1 MEMKGENMKFPKR
14 LLAWMLSVV
23 MVFGLAGTLA
33 FANET
38 ETSSQYNHGTIAVKA
53 DDSNGTITMVK
64 GGSAEITVSPY
75 IHVQYQGCQMPDC
88 PEMCGGEACFTPGKG
103 CVCDSTLTERTA
115 NVTVNSSDDSV
126 VKAGA
131 VAAAGETENKVGSK
145 ADGKVTLTAE
155 ATGEAKITVTA
166 SLCDWVST
174 NKTYTVKVKDVV
186 EVADFGAYT
195 DHDGV
200 PIPELAMGESQTD
213 TQTAYVTLRFPE
225 AMKIVDKEALT
236 AEMMNTVKL
245 ASQKLGGRMGSIK
258 NVELAEGGKALRF
271 ELSGWV
277 APFNGKITSEG
288 VWENLT
294 TEDSSKLAKSDMAL
308 TLPTG
313 VETKIVDQVIA
324 DENTHASVTTRIITP
339 KSTTRGMVHL
349 ILLKNGQPAAAL
361 NNHGAH
367 VVAHYHNYMALNA
380 EKFSSMVPGWWN
392 MGDLKDDY
400 TLTVDGDVLTI
411 TAKDSQPGD
420 VLEFHVSSYL
430 NSGSKDIDSTE
441 LKAVI
446 EKAKKADKSKYTE
459 ENYRKLQEMVT
470 LGEIVAKDTTYY
482 AQTDVDDMTARI
494 NEAGKNVIVK
504 TDDSKTDG
512 KTDQGAAAGKN
523 DKTAATGDMTPL
535 AAILALLA
543 VSGTAAGVAVK
554 RRKAA

>member
-1 MEMKGENMKFPKR
+1 MKFPKR
-14 LLAWMLSVV
+14 LLAWMLSAV
-23 MVFGLAGTLA
+23 MVFGLAGTMA

-64 GGSAEITVSPY
+64 GGSAVITVSPY

-145 ADGKVTLTAE
+145 ADGKVTLTAA

-186 EVADFGAYT
+186 EVADFDAYT

-324 DENTHASVTTRIITP
+324 DENTPASVTTRIITP

>member
-23 MVFGLAGTLA
+23 MVFGFTGTLA

-38 ETSSQYNHGTIAVKA
+38 ETDPNYNHGTIAVKA

-64 GGSAEITVSPY
+64 GGTAEITVSPY

-88 PEMCGGEACFTPGKG
+88 PESCGGKSCFTEGMG
-103 CVCDSTLTERTA
+103 CVCGFDPTERTA
-115 NVTVNSSDDSV
+115 TVTVTSTDEGV
-126 VKAGA
+126 IKAGA
-131 VAAAGETENKVGSK
+131 AEAAGTVTSQVGSK

-155 ATGEAKITVTA
+155 AAGEAKITVKA

-174 NKTYTVKVKDVV
+174 TKTYTVKVKDVV
-186 EVADFGAYT
+186 EVTDFDAYT

-245 ASQKLGGRMGSIK
+245 ASQKLGGRMGTIK
-258 NVELAEGGKALRF
+258 NVELAEDGKALKF
-271 ELSGWV
+271 ELSGWA
-277 APFNGKITSEG
+277 APFNGKISSEG

-294 TEDSSKLAKSDMAL
+294 TADGGKLAKSDMAL

-324 DENTHASVTTRIITP
+324 DENTPASVTTRIITP

-459 ENYRKLQEMVT
+459 ENYRKLQKMIT
-470 LGEIVAKDTTYY
+470 LGELVAKDTTYY

>member
-23 MVFGLAGTLA
+23 MVFGLTGTLA

-38 ETSSQYNHGTIAVKA
+38 ETDPNYNHGTIAVKA

-64 GGSAEITVSPY
+64 GGTAEITVSPY

-88 PEMCGGEACFTPGKG
+88 PESCGGKSCFTEGMG
-103 CVCDSTLTERTA
+103 CACGPTPAERKA
-115 NVTVNSSDDSV
+115 DVTVNSSDESV

-186 EVADFGAYT
+186 EVADFDAYT

-294 TEDSSKLAKSDMAL
+294 TEDGSKLAKSDMAL

-324 DENTHASVTTRIITP
+324 DENTPASVTTRIITP

-367 VVAHYHNYMALNA
+367 VTAHYHNYMALNA

-459 ENYRKLQEMVT
+459 ENYRKLQKMIT
-470 LGEIVAKDTTYY
+470 LGELVAKDTTYY

-494 NEAGKNVIVK
+494 NEASKNVIVK

>member
-1 MEMKGENMKFPKR
+1 MKFPKR

-186 EVADFGAYT
+186 EVADFDAYT

-324 DENTHASVTTRIITP
+324 DENTPASVTTRIITP

>member
-1 MEMKGENMKFPKR
+1 MKFPKR

-186 EVADFGAYT
+186 EVADFDAYT

-288 VWENLT
+288 VWENLI
-294 TEDSSKLAKSDMAL
+294 TEDGSKLAKSDMAL

-324 DENTHASVTTRIITP
+324 DENTPASVTTRIITP

-392 MGDLKDDY
+392 MGALKDDY
-400 TLTVDGDVLTI
+400 KLTVDGDVLTI

-459 ENYRKLQEMVT
+459 ENYRKLQKMIT
-470 LGEIVAKDTTYY
+470 LGELVAKDTTYY

-494 NEAGKNVIVK
+494 NEAGRNVIVK

>member
-14 LLAWMLSVV
+14 LLAWMLSAV

-186 EVADFGAYT
+186 EVADFDAYT

>member
-1 MEMKGENMKFPKR
+1 MKFPKR

-186 EVADFGAYT
+186 EVADFDAYT

-324 DENTHASVTTRIITP
+324 DENTPASVTTRIITP

-392 MGDLKDDY
+392 MGDDY

-459 ENYRKLQEMVT
+459 ENYRKLQKMIT
-470 LGEIVAKDTTYY
+470 LGELVAKDTTYY

-523 DKTAATGDMTPL
+523 DKTAETGDMTPL

>member
-1 MEMKGENMKFPKR
+1 M
-14 LLAWMLSVV
+14 
-23 MVFGLAGTLA
+23 
-33 FANET
+33 
-38 ETSSQYNHGTIAVKA
+38 
-53 DDSNGTITMVK
+53 TIT
-64 GGSAEITVSPY
+64 
-75 IHVQYQGCQMPDC
+75 
-88 PEMCGGEACFTPGKG
+88 
-103 CVCDSTLTERTA
+103 
-115 NVTVNSSDDSV
+115 SSDDSV

-155 ATGEAKITVTA
+155 ATGEAKITVKA

-174 NKTYTVKVKDVV
+174 NKTYTVKVKDFV
-186 EVADFGAYT
+186 EVTDFDAYT

-258 NVELAEGGKALRF
+258 NVELAEEGKALRF

-294 TEDSSKLAKSDMAL
+294 TEDGSKLAKSDMAL

-313 VETKIVDQVIA
+313 VETKIVNQVIA
-324 DENTHASVTTRIITP
+324 DENTPASVTTRIITP

-380 EKFSSMVPGWWN
+380 EEFSSMVPGWWN
-392 MGDLKDDY
+392 MGALKDDY

-430 NSGSKDIDSTE
+430 NNGSKAAFIDSTE

-446 EKAKKADKSKYTE
+446 EKAKNADKSKYTE
-459 ENYRKLQEMVT
+459 ENYKKLQEMVT

-494 NEAGKNVIVK
+494 NAAGKNVITK
-504 TDDSKTDG
+504 TDDGKTDG
-512 KTDQGAAAGKN
+512 KTDQGDAAGKN

>member
-1 MEMKGENMKFPKR
+1 MKFPKR
-14 LLAWMLSVV
+14 LLAWMLSAV

-174 NKTYTVKVKDVV
+174 NKTYTVKVKDFV
-186 EVADFGAYT
+186 EVTDFDAYT

-200 PIPELAMGESQTD
+200 EVPEISMGTSKTD

-324 DENTHASVTTRIITP
+324 DENTPASVTTRIITP

>member
-1 MEMKGENMKFPKR
+1 MKFPKR
-14 LLAWMLSVV
+14 LLAWMLSAV
-23 MVFGLAGTLA
+23 MVFGLAGTMA
-33 FANET
+33 FANEAAT
-38 ETSSQYNHGTIAVKA
+38 DPNYNHGTIAVKA
-53 DDSNGTITMVK
+53 DDSSGTITMVK
-64 GGSAEITVSPY
+64 GSTAEITVSPY
-75 IHVQYQGCQMPDC
+75 VHVQYQGCQMDGLCPDT
-88 PEMCGGEACFTPGKG
+88 CGGEACFTPGMG
-103 CVCDSTLTERTA
+103 CICVSDPTERTA
-115 NVTVNSSDDSV
+115 IVMVTSSDESV

-155 ATGEAKITVTA
+155 ATGEAKITVKA

-174 NKTYTVKVKDVV
+174 TKTYTVKVKDVV
-186 EVADFGAYT
+186 EVADFDAYT

-294 TEDSSKLAKSDMAL
+294 TEDGSKLAKSDMAL

-324 DENTHASVTTRIITP
+324 DENTPASVTTRIITP

-349 ILLKNGQPAAAL
+349 ILLKNGQPAAVL

-380 EKFSSMVPGWWN
+380 EKFSSMVPGWWD
-392 MGDLKDDY
+392 MGALKDDY

-459 ENYRKLQEMVT
+459 ENYRKLQKMIT
-470 LGEIVAKDTTYY
+470 LGELVAKDTTYY

-494 NEAGKNVIVK
+494 NEAGRNVIVK

>member
-1 MEMKGENMKFPKR
+1 MKFPKR

-186 EVADFGAYT
+186 EVADFDAYT

-324 DENTHASVTTRIITP
+324 DENTPASVTTRIITP

-459 ENYRKLQEMVT
+459 ENYRKLQKMIT
-470 LGEIVAKDTTYY
+470 LGELVTKDTTYY
-482 AQTDVDDMTARI
+482 AQTDIDDMTARI

>member
-14 LLAWMLSVV
+14 LLAWMLSAV
-23 MVFGLAGTLA
+23 MVFGLTGTLA

-38 ETSSQYNHGTIAVKA
+38 ETDPNYNHGTIAVKA

-64 GGSAEITVSPY
+64 GGTAEITVSPY

-88 PEMCGGEACFTPGKG
+88 PESCGGKSCFTEGMG
-103 CVCDSTLTERTA
+103 CVCGFDPTERTA
-115 NVTVNSSDDSV
+115 TVTVTSTDEGV
-126 VKAGA
+126 IKAGA
-131 VAAAGETENKVGSK
+131 AEAAGTVTSQVGSK

-155 ATGEAKITVTA
+155 AAGEAKITVKA

-174 NKTYTVKVKDVV
+174 TKTYTVKVKDVV
-186 EVADFGAYT
+186 EVTDFDAYT

-200 PIPELAMGESQTD
+200 PIPELTMGESQTD

-294 TEDSSKLAKSDMAL
+294 TEDGSKLAKSDMAL

-324 DENTHASVTTRIITP
+324 DENTPASVTTRIITP

-367 VVAHYHNYMALNA
+367 VTAHYHNYMALNA

-392 MGDLKDDY
+392 MGD
-400 TLTVDGDVLTI
+400 
-411 TAKDSQPGD
+411 SQ
-420 VLEFHVSSYL
+420 
-430 NSGSKDIDSTE
+430 
-441 LKAVI
+441 
-446 EKAKKADKSKYTE
+446 
-459 ENYRKLQEMVT
+459 R
-470 LGEIVAKDTTYY
+470 
-482 AQTDVDDMTARI
+482 
-494 NEAGKNVIVK
+494 
-504 TDDSKTDG
+504 
-512 KTDQGAAAGKN
+512 
-523 DKTAATGDMTPL
+523 
-535 AAILALLA
+535 
-543 VSGTAAGVAVK
+543 
-554 RRKAA
+554 

>member
-1 MEMKGENMKFPKR
+1 MKFPKR
-14 LLAWMLSVV
+14 LLAWMLSAV
-23 MVFGLAGTLA
+23 MVFGLTGTLA

-38 ETSSQYNHGTIAVKA
+38 ETDPNYNHGTIAVKA

-64 GGSAEITVSPY
+64 GGTAEITVSPY

-88 PEMCGGEACFTPGKG
+88 PESCGGKSCFTEGMG
-103 CVCDSTLTERTA
+103 CVCGFDPTERTA
-115 NVTVNSSDDSV
+115 TVTVTSTDEGV
-126 VKAGA
+126 IKARA
-131 VAAAGETENKVGSK
+131 AEAAGTVTSQVGSK

-155 ATGEAKITVTA
+155 AAGEAKITVTA

-186 EVADFGAYT
+186 EVADFDAYT

-258 NVELAEGGKALRF
+258 NVELAERGKALRF

-324 DENTHASVTTRIITP
+324 DKNTPASVTTRIITP

-459 ENYRKLQEMVT
+459 ENYRKLQKMIT
-470 LGEIVAKDTTYY
+470 LGELVTKDTTYY
-482 AQTDVDDMTARI
+482 AQTDIDDMTARI

-523 DKTAATGDMTPL
+523 DKTAETGDMTPL

>member
-186 EVADFGAYT
+186 EVADFDAYT

-288 VWENLT
+288 VWENLI
-294 TEDSSKLAKSDMAL
+294 TEDGSKLAKSDMAL

-324 DENTHASVTTRIITP
+324 DENTPASVTTRIITP

-392 MGDLKDDY
+392 MGALKDDY
-400 TLTVDGDVLTI
+400 KLTVDGDVLTI

-459 ENYRKLQEMVT
+459 ENYRKLQKMIT
-470 LGEIVAKDTTYY
+470 LGELVAKDTTYY

-494 NEAGKNVIVK
+494 NEAGRNVIVK

>member
-1 MEMKGENMKFPKR
+1 MKFPKR
-14 LLAWMLSVV
+14 LLAWMLSLV
-23 MVFGLAGTLA
+23 MVFGLAGTMA
-33 FANET
+33 FANEAAT
-38 ETSSQYNHGTIAVKA
+38 DPNYNHGTIAVKA
-53 DDSNGTITMVK
+53 DDSSGTITMVK
-64 GGSAEITVSPY
+64 GSTAEITVSPY
-75 IHVQYQGCQMPDC
+75 VHVQYQGCQMPDC
-88 PEMCGGEACFTPGKG
+88 PEICGGKDCFTEGMG
-103 CVCDSTLTERTA
+103 CVCDPTPTERTA
-115 NVTVNSSDDSV
+115 TVTVTSTDEGV

-131 VAAAGETENKVGSK
+131 AEAAGTVTSQVGSK

-155 ATGEAKITVTA
+155 ATGEAKITVKA

-174 NKTYTVKVKDVV
+174 TKTYTVKVKDVV
-186 EVADFGAYT
+186 EVADFDAYT

-294 TEDSSKLAKSDMAL
+294 TEDGSKLAKSDMAL

-324 DENTHASVTTRIITP
+324 DENTPASVTTRIITP

-380 EKFSSMVPGWWN
+380 EKFSSMVPGWWD
-392 MGDLKDDY
+392 MGALKDDY
-400 TLTVDGDVLTI
+400 TLTVDGDVVTV
-411 TAKDSQPGD
+411 TAKNSQPGD

-459 ENYRKLQEMVT
+459 ENYRKLQKMIT
-470 LGEIVAKDTTYY
+470 LGELVAKDTTYY

-494 NEAGKNVIVK
+494 NEAGRNVIVK

>member
-145 ADGKVTLTAE
+145 ADGKVTLTAA

-186 EVADFGAYT
+186 EVADFDAYT

-258 NVELAEGGKALRF
+258 NVELAERGKALRF

-324 DENTHASVTTRIITP
+324 DKNTPASVTTRIITP

-459 ENYRKLQEMVT
+459 ENYRKLQKMIT
-470 LGEIVAKDTTYY
+470 LGELVTKDTTYY
-482 AQTDVDDMTARI
+482 AQTDIDDMTARI

-523 DKTAATGDMTPL
+523 DKTAETGDMTPL

>member
-14 LLAWMLSVV
+14 LLAWMLSAV
-23 MVFGLAGTLA
+23 MVFGLAGTMA
-33 FANET
+33 FANEAAT
-38 ETSSQYNHGTIAVKA
+38 DPNYHHGTIAVKA
-53 DDSNGTITMVK
+53 DDSSGTITMVK
-64 GGSAEITVSPY
+64 GSTAEITVSPY
-75 IHVQYQGCQMPDC
+75 VHVQYQGCQMPDC
-88 PEMCGGEACFTPGKG
+88 PEICGGKDCFTPGMG
-103 CVCDSTLTERTA
+103 CICVSDPTERTA
-115 NVTVNSSDDSV
+115 NVTITSSDDSV

-131 VAAAGETENKVGSK
+131 VAVAGETENKVGSK

-155 ATGEAKITVTA
+155 ATGEAKITVKA

-174 NKTYTVKVKDVV
+174 TKTYTVKVKDVV
-186 EVADFGAYT
+186 EVTDFDAYT

-294 TEDSSKLAKSDMAL
+294 TEDGSKLAKSDMAL

-324 DENTHASVTTRIITP
+324 DENTPASVTTRIITP

-349 ILLKNGQPAAAL
+349 ILLKNGQPAAVL

-380 EKFSSMVPGWWN
+380 EKFSSMVPGWWD
-392 MGDLKDDY
+392 MGALKDDY

-459 ENYRKLQEMVT
+459 ENYRKLQKMIT
-470 LGEIVAKDTTYY
+470 LGELVAKDTTYY

-494 NEAGKNVIVK
+494 NEAGRNVIVK

>member
-38 ETSSQYNHGTIAVKA
+38 ETDPNYNHGTIAVKA

-64 GGSAEITVSPY
+64 GSTAEITVSPY
-75 IHVQYQGCQMPDC
+75 VHVQYQGCQMPDC

-186 EVADFGAYT
+186 EVADFDAYT
-195 DHDGV
+195 NHDGV

-324 DENTHASVTTRIITP
+324 DENTPASVTTRIITP

>member
-1 MEMKGENMKFPKR
+1 MKFPKR

-186 EVADFGAYT
+186 EVADFDAYT

>member
-1 MEMKGENMKFPKR
+1 MKFPKR
-14 LLAWMLSVV
+14 LLAWMLSAV
-23 MVFGLAGTLA
+23 MVFGLAGTMA
-33 FANET
+33 FANEAVT
-38 ETSSQYNHGTIAVKA
+38 DPNYNHGTIAVKA
-53 DDSNGTITMVK
+53 DDSSGTITMVK
-64 GGSAEITVSPY
+64 GSTAEITVSPY
-75 IHVQYQGCQMPDC
+75 VHVQYQGCQMPDC

-103 CVCDSTLTERTA
+103 CICVSDPTERTA
-115 NVTVNSSDDSV
+115 NVTITSSDDSV

-155 ATGEAKITVTA
+155 ATGEAKITVKA

-174 NKTYTVKVKDVV
+174 TKTYTVKVKDVV
-186 EVADFGAYT
+186 EVADFDAYT

-294 TEDSSKLAKSDMAL
+294 TEDGSKLAKSDMAL

-324 DENTHASVTTRIITP
+324 DENTPASVTTRIITP

-380 EKFSSMVPGWWN
+380 EKFSSMVPGWWD
-392 MGDLKDDY
+392 MGALKDDY
-400 TLTVDGDVLTI
+400 TLTVDGDVVTV
-411 TAKDSQPGD
+411 TAKNSQPGD

-459 ENYRKLQEMVT
+459 ENYRKLQKMIT
-470 LGEIVAKDTTYY
+470 LGELVAKDTTYY

-494 NEAGKNVIVK
+494 NEAGRNVIVK

>member
-145 ADGKVTLTAE
+145 ADGKVTLTAA

-186 EVADFGAYT
+186 EVADFDAYT

-324 DENTHASVTTRIITP
+324 DENTPASVTTRIITP

>member
-186 EVADFGAYT
+186 EVADFDAYT